1 VSVGGVQTRAG
12 LGIAALAALLV
23 WVPAGHAT
31 FPGRNGRIA
40 FDVEG
45 KGVFATGPTGK
56 GRRLLARRTDEEP
69 AWSRGGRLAVQRN
82 GASAASAIFVRRG
95 HSLRALT
102 GPLSAAGPADIQ
114 PAWSPDGRRV
124 AFARALPAAQG
135 RSLAG
140 FDIYVARVKGGRVRR
155 LTTDVGNDTQPAW
168 SPNGKRIA
176 FTSDR
181 AGNQDL
187 YTMRPNGRG
196 LRRLTGTSA
205 EDSSPSW
212 SPNGRRIAFTSDRNG
227 SDDVFTMTAR
237 GRALRRLTRSSA
249 EEGDPAWSP
258 NGRRIAYA
266 VAGRGLYVMSPTG
279 RGKRRLKGGAGGR
292 HPDWRRR

>member
-1 VSVGGVQTRAG
+1 VSVAGAQARAG
-12 LGIAALAALLV
+12 LGIAALAALLA
-23 WVPAGHAT
+23 WAPAAHAT

-45 KGVFATGPTGK
+45 RGVFATGPTGN
-56 GRRLLARRTDEEP
+56 GRRLLARRIDEEP
-69 AWSRGGRLAVQRN
+69 AWSRGGRLAVQRD
-82 GASAASAIFVRRG
+82 GPTGTSAIFLRRG
-95 HSLRALT
+95 RTLRALT
-102 GPLSAAGPADIQ
+102 GPLSAGGPADIQ
-114 PAWSPDGRRV
+114 PSWSPDGTRV
-124 AFARALPAAQG
+124 AFARALPAARG
-135 RSLAG
+135 RSVAG

-168 SPNGKRIA
+168 SPDGKRIA

-181 AGNQDL
+181 AGNQDV
-187 YTMRPNGRG
+187 YTMRANGRG
-196 LRRLTGTSA
+196 LRRLTGTPA

-227 SDDVFTMTAR
+227 SEDVFTMTAR
-237 GRALRRLTRSSA
+237 GKALRRLTRSSA
-249 EEGDPAWSP
+249 DEGDPAWSP

-279 RGKRRLKGGAGGR
+279 GGKRRL
-292 HPDWRRR
+292 